1 MAHTGQRDP
10 WERLPGETARQY
22 ECFCAYRDMRYL
34 EKPKKPGGI
43 VRPDFTIRRSIRG
56 LAEQMGV
63 TRKSLEPMSAKF
75 DWVARADEYDS
86 YILDC
91 VAAQNTAQI
100 VKMHEKHAAIAEQM
114 LRKATSRLLTIPDT
128 DIDANAV
135 VRMVDIGVK
144 VERLSR
150 GEPTENR
157 TVTHGGALE
166 VENTQRADLSALSDE
181 ELNQL
186 AGLLEKSSPG

>member
-43 VRPDFTIRRSIRG
+43 VRPDFTVRRSIRG

-63 TRKSLEPMSAKF
+63 TRKSLEPISAKF
-75 DWVARADEYDS
+75 DRAEEYDS

>member
-34 EKPKKPGGI
+34 EKPKKPGGV
-43 VRPDFTIRRSIRG
+43 VRPDFTVRRSIRG

-75 DWVARADEYDS
+75 DWAEEYDS

-114 LRKATSRLLTIPDT
+114 LRKATGRLLTIPDT

>member
-1 MAHTGQRDP
+1 MTKTGTRDP

-34 EKPKKPGGI
+34 EKPKKPGGV
-43 VRPDFTIRRSIRG
+43 VRPDFTVRRSIRG
-56 LAEQMGV
+56 LAEQLGV

-75 DWVARADEYDS
+75 DWVARAEEYDS

-114 LRKATSRLLTIPDT
+114 LRKATGRLLTMADE
-128 DIDANAV
+128 DMDANAV
-135 VRMVDIGVK
+135 VRMVDVGVK

-157 TVTHGGALE
+157 TVTHGGSLE
-166 VENTQRADLSALSDE
+166 VDNATRADLSALSDE
-181 ELNQL
+181 ELSKL
-186 AGLLEKSSPG
+186 AELLEKSSPD

>member
-43 VRPDFTIRRSIRG
+43 VRPDFTVRRSIRG

-63 TRKSLEPMSAKF
+63 TRKSLEPISAKF
-75 DWVARADEYDS
+75 ARAEEYDS

>member
-34 EKPKKPGGI
+34 EKPKKPGGV
-43 VRPDFTIRRSIRG
+43 VRPDFTVRRSIRG

-75 DWVARADEYDS
+75 DWVARAEEYDS

-135 VRMVDIGVK
+135 GRMGDI
-144 VERLSR
+144 LSLI
-150 GEPTENR
+150 
-157 TVTHGGALE
+157 HI
-166 VENTQRADLSALSDE
+166 
-181 ELNQL
+181 
-186 AGLLEKSSPG
+186 

>member
-1 MAHTGQRDP
+1 
-10 WERLPGETARQY
+10 
-22 ECFCAYRDMRYL
+22 MRYL
-34 EKPKKPGGI
+34 EKPKKPGGV
-43 VRPDFTIRRSIRG
+43 VRPDFTVRRSIRG

-75 DWVARADEYDS
+75 DWVARAEEYDS

-114 LRKATSRLLTIPDT
+114 LRKATGRLLTIPDT

>member
-1 MAHTGQRDP
+1 MSASA
-10 WERLPGETARQY
+10 LTAICDTWRSRRNRAAL
-22 ECFCAYRDMRYL
+22 F
-34 EKPKKPGGI
+34 
-43 VRPDFTIRRSIRG
+43 RRSIRG

-75 DWVARADEYDS
+75 DWVARAEEYDS

-114 LRKATSRLLTIPDT
+114 LRKATGRLLTIPDT

>member
-43 VRPDFTIRRSIRG
+43 VRPDFTVRRSIRG

-75 DWVARADEYDS
+75 DWVARAEEYDS

-114 LRKATSRLLTIPDT
+114 LRKATSRLLTIPDA

-166 VENTQRADLSALSDE
+166 VENTQRADLSDE